1 MNASPAPRQPNP
13 RARRELRVAV
23 AVLLVASVTRLVTGG
38 PVTLLA
44 DGEPDGATPVLA
56 AAQGPSQLT
65 LPHPPPP
72 ADQPRYAADAV
83 VNSRGIPCTGP
94 YARGERH
101 FRVFYAH
108 LPGQADRFEELSGP
122 LRADLAVT
130 DAAAAETA
138 GRTGGT
144 RHLRLDTG
152 PDCRLRIERVTL
164 PGDLNPTQ
172 IRMYL
177 ADAGAL
183 QGDEKAI
190 VYADW
195 MPAMRICGW
204 SELFADEDPTERNRN
219 NHGNTA
225 SVTYTGCLNAGT
237 TGHEVM
243 HALGAVQ
250 DGAPNASG
258 NFHCTD
264 EYDRMCYA
272 DGGGRPLTYVCPE
285 SYDQLFDCNHDD
297 FFSLNPS
304 PGSYLAS
311 NWNVANSSYWV
322 QADPDRWD
330 TGAPPAPPPSPS
342 PSPSPSPTP
351 TQGPTT
357 SGPVPRPTFG
367 FDGNPATTERVDAPD
382 ALLAAIAV
390 SRLRFDA
397 QPVGNDQRG
406 AAHAV
411 LSRDDT
417 FPDSLG
423 GSSLTGNGPLLFTN
437 RAGLDGRTAEELR
450 RILEPGATVYLLG
463 GEAALTADVSLAVV
477 AAGFSPVRLAGP
489 SRVETSLAVAD
500 EVRRLH
506 PEQREV
512 ALARAFGPDG
522 NPTAAWADAVTGG
535 AVGADQSMPI
545 VVTPPEALPP
555 EVSAWLSDAR
565 PTRTVLFGGTVA
577 LSEAVEA
584 AAPNPVRVS
593 GPERTATAV
602 AVATTLWQSSPER
615 RYVLIHGGREDGWA
629 FGLAAA
635 GLAADADAPLLLV
648 GDDVPGPTEALLR
661 RCGNPDSDLLL
672 LGGSGVISDQV
683 RAELD
688 RIDGQAC

>member
-1 MNASPAPRQPNP
+1 MSASPTPRPPQR
-13 RARRELRVAV
+13 RARRELRVAI
-23 AVLLVASVTRLVTGG
+23 AVLLIASVARLVTGG
-38 PVTLLA
+38 PITA
-44 DGEPDGATPVLA
+44 AAEPGGASPALA
-56 AAQGPSQLT
+56 AAQGESQLT
-65 LPHPPPP
+65 APHPPPP
-72 ADQPRYAADAV
+72 ADQPRFAADAALE
-83 VNSRGIPCTGP
+83 SSGIPCTGP

-108 LPGQADRFEELSGP
+108 LAGQPDRYEQQRGP
-122 LRADLAVT
+122 LRADLGIT
-130 DAAAAETA
+130 DAAIAETA
-138 GRTGGT
+138 RRTGGT

-152 PDCRLRIERVTL
+152 PDCALRIERVTL

-172 IRMYL
+172 IRMHL
-177 ADAGAL
+177 VNAGAL
-183 QGDEKAI
+183 QGDEKAV

-195 MPAMRICGW
+195 TPAMNICGW
-204 SELFADEDPTERNRN
+204 SELFEDEDPNERNRN
-219 NHGNTA
+219 NRGSTA
-225 SVTYTGCLNAGT
+225 SVTYTRCLNAGT

-250 DGAPNASG
+250 DGAPHASG
-258 NFHCTD
+258 GFHCTD

-272 DGGGRPLTYVCPE
+272 DGSGRPLSYACPE

-297 FFSLNPS
+297 FFSLNPA
-304 PGSYLAS
+304 PGSYLAA

-322 QADPDRWD
+322 RAAPERWD
-330 TGAPPAPPPSPS
+330 TGGPPAPAPSPS
-342 PSPSPSPTP
+342 PSALPSPSPTP
-351 TQGPTT
+351 TRGPTT
-357 SGPVPRPTFG
+357 SGTTPRPTFG
-367 FDGNPATTERVDAPD
+367 FDGDPATTERVDAPD
-382 ALLAAIAV
+382 AASAAIAV

-397 QPVGNDQRG
+397 RPVGNDQRA

-423 GSSLTGNGPLLFTN
+423 GASLTGDGPLLFTG
-437 RAGLDGRTAEELR
+437 RSGLDGRTAEELR

-463 GEAALTADVSLAVV
+463 GEAALSAEVSLAVV

-489 SRVETSLAVAD
+489 SRVETSMAVAD

-506 PEQREV
+506 PEQREI

-535 AVGADQSMPI
+535 AVGADQSLPI
-545 VVTPPEALPP
+545 VLTPSESLPSGV
-555 EVSAWLSDAR
+555 EDWLLEAR
-565 PTRTVLFGGTVA
+565 PTRTVLFGGSAA
-577 LSEAVEA
+577 LSEAVEV

-602 AVATTLWQSSPER
+602 AVATTLWQRSPER
-615 RYVLIHGGREDGWA
+615 RHVLIHGGREDGWA

-648 GDDVPGPTEALLR
+648 GDDVPGPTEDLLR